1 LTIGA
6 VIRDREGAARI
17 RSARYAAHA
26 VSLLGGSMV
35 RRAYRQRSLVEV
47 LLPDGDKLWDST
59 LRQIDTLLDDDV
71 LVDRVAE
78 ALARRHPQSRRRGR
92 LGTPAT
98 VVLRMLVLKHLSD
111 WSFDECEREVR
122 GSLVYR
128 AFCRIDGERVPDA
141 KTLIRLARLLDE
153 PVLKDVLARLVAL
166 GRKHRV
172 IRGRRLRVDTTVVE
186 TNIHYPT
193 DATLL
198 ADGVRVLTRG
208 LRRIGE
214 QVRERTRS
222 VARRVFEIA
231 QRSRSAGHRVPAGV
245 RARSQAK
252 MKVLYQGL
260 MRITRTVMRQ
270 AESAVA
276 RARGKRPAGHLA
288 TTVDLVRHVLAQ
300 TRARVLRGD
309 THYPGK
315 VVSLF
320 EPHTDI
326 IRKGKLTKPTEFG
339 RLVKI
344 QEAEAQFITDY
355 AVCERRQSE
364 QALWGPPW
372 IGISSSLTAPRS
384 SPSPMAAL
392 LRRRTSALLA
402 SAGSGTSCSR
412 ASPAKPARGVT
423 AWPSAGEREV
433 KDGSARSSAVMA
445 CGAAGTAARAGCSV
459 GWGSGSSP
467 TTCWCSAGPDHEPDR
482 LADRRSAR
490 SGAKG
495 RGNEHRDPGQELHR
509 ASLADLC
516 GPFCTGK

>member
-1 LTIGA
+1 MHSYSLTVERA
-6 VIRDREGAARI
+6 MRDGEGAARSHTS
-17 RSARYAAHA
+17 RGCAAHA
-26 VSLLGGSMV
+26 GHSLRPSGLTGGAMV

-47 LLPDGDKLWDST
+47 LLPDADKLWDAT
-59 LRQIDTLLDDDV
+59 LRQIDALLDDDV

-78 ALARRHPQSRRRGR
+78 ALAERHPQSQCRGR
-92 LGTPAT
+92 LGTPAA
-98 VVLRMLVLKHLSD
+98 VVLRMLVLKHLHD

-122 GSLVYR
+122 GSLIYR

-214 QVRERTRS
+214 QVRERSRS
-222 VARRVFEIA
+222 VARRVFELA
-231 QRSRSAGHRVPAGV
+231 QRSRTASPRTPAAI
-245 RARSQAK
+245 RARTQAK
-252 MKVLYQGL
+252 MKQLYQGL
-260 MRITRTVMRQ
+260 LRITRTVVRQ
-270 AESAVA
+270 AERAVTQTRRRS
-276 RARGKRPAGHLA
+276 RAAQLS
-288 TTVDLVRHVLAQ
+288 TTVELVRQVLAQ

-364 QALWGPPW
+364 QALWGPALDRHIELFDGAPQLAVADGGFASATNERAARERGVRHVVLPRQPRETRSRGDRMALRW
-372 IGISSSLTAPRS
+372 RTGSKRRIS
-384 SPSPMAAL
+384 AL
-392 LRRRTSALLA
+392 KRLHGLRRCRYH
-402 SAGSGTSCSR
+402 GESG
-412 ASPAKPARGVT
+412 
-423 AWPSAGEREV
+423 
-433 KDGSARSSAVMA
+433 M
-445 CGAAGTAARAGCSV
+445 
-459 GWGSGSSP
+459 
-467 TTCWCSAGPDHEPDR
+467 
-482 LADRRSAR
+482 
-490 SGAKG
+490 
-495 RGNEHRDPGQELHR
+495 
-509 ASLADLC
+509 
-516 GPFCTGK
+516 

>member
-1 LTIGA
+1 MNA
-6 VIRDREGAARI
+6 AIRDCEGAARI
-17 RSARYAAHA
+17 CSARYAAHA
-26 VSLLGGSMV
+26 VSLIGGAMV

-92 LGTPAT
+92 LGTPAS
-98 VVLRMLVLKHLSD
+98 VVLRILVLKHLSD

-141 KTLIRLARLLDE
+141 KTLIRLAHLLDE
-153 PVLKDVLARLVAL
+153 PVLKEILARLVAL
-166 GRKHRV
+166 GRERRV
-172 IRGRRLRVDTTVVE
+172 VHGRRLRVDTTVVE

-214 QVRERTRS
+214 RVRARTRS

-231 QRSRSAGHRVPAGV
+231 QRSRTASPRTPAAI

-252 MKVLYQGL
+252 MKQLYRGL
-260 MRITRTVMRQ
+260 LRIARTVVRQAERTVMRTRRRSHAIQ
-270 AESAVA
+270 LS
-276 RARGKRPAGHLA
+276 
-288 TTVDLVRHVLAQ
+288 TTIELVRRVLAQ

-339 RLVKI
+339 RLIKI

-355 AVCERRQSE
+355 EVCAHQQADR
-364 QALWGPPW
+364 ALWGPALDRHIELFGSAPQLAVADGGFASAANERLAHERGVRHVVLPRQPRETRSRIARLALRW
-372 IGISSSLTAPRS
+372 RTGSEGRIS
-384 SPSPMAAL
+384 AL
-392 LRRRTSALLA
+392 KRRHGLRRCRYHGESGMQRWVGLGVIANNLLVL
-402 SAGSGTSCSR
+402 G
-412 ASPAKPARGVT
+412 
-423 AWPSAGEREV
+423 
-433 KDGSARSSAVMA
+433 
-445 CGAAGTAARAGCSV
+445 RAG
-459 GWGSGSSP
+459 P
-467 TTCWCSAGPDHEPDR
+467 
-482 LADRRSAR
+482 
-490 SGAKG
+490 
-495 RGNEHRDPGQELHR
+495 
-509 ASLADLC
+509 
-516 GPFCTGK
+516 